1 MSGETWRLLEWFSSN
16 ESSMRFALNSNLG
29 AKRDLIDRLVGYIKR
44 IPKFHLYTSNESLGA
59 QAEYIRDGLVWSEWR
74 DNVERILEEAR
85 PEGFHVM
92 CTINALCLESL
103 DGFLDL
109 IMTWKHRYHGQ
120 QLSFTL
126 NILRFPSFQS
136 PLVLSDDLRTQHRDR
151 IQTWLDRNIHDS
163 KLTEMEADQVRRLI
177 DYLDVVKTPYGKDF
191 NRDLSLGDFKRFYQ
205 QYDQR
210 RGKDFVSAFPSL
222 ANWYLGIE

>member
-1 MSGETWRLLEWFSSN
+1 M
-16 ESSMRFALNSNLG
+16 
-29 AKRDLIDRLVGYIKR
+29 VGYIKR

-109 IMTWKHRYHGQ
+109 IMSWKHRYHGQ

-151 IQTWLDRNIHDS
+151 IQAWLDRNLYDS
-163 KLTEMEADQVRRLI
+163 ELTGMEADQVRRLI

-210 RGKDFVSAFPSL
+210 RGKDFVSAFPGL
-222 ANWYLGIE
+222 ADWYLGIE